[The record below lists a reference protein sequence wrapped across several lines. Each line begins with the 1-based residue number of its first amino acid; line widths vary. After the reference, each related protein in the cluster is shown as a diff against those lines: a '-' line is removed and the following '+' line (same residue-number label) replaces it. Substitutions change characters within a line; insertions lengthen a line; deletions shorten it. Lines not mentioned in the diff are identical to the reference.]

1 MENDQWRKMF
11 AASYSVHI
19 INIQNMCFK
28 LMWKSTQGRRK
39 QAKWC
44 ERTVHQRRNPDGQET
59 YAMQYSQQSNQ
70 NKLKCKLKSFTLSD
84 KQKRK
89 FDESRTGE
97 DEGSSHI
104 LLVGV

>member
-1 MENDQWRKMF
+1 MHPKVFSLSFLSKAVTTVWLSSSRE
-11 AASYSVHI
+11 ASWEGEG
-19 INIQNMCFK
+19 K
-28 LMWKSTQGRRK
+28 K
-39 QAKWC
+39 
-44 ERTVHQRRNPDGQET
+44 
-59 YAMQYSQQSNQ
+59 SNQ
-70 NKLKCKLKSFTLSD
+70 SKLKCKLKSFTLSD